1 MKMSKDKS
9 FLSFTL
15 YNGANYEETN
25 KKNYR
30 DTTLQLQKIDFTR
43 QELYIPLEN
52 YAFEKSDS
60 ARFDDEVKSMNLKQ
74 LYPGQDSI
82 GTLNFKAM
90 ADNVKAMRN
99 TRSLRF
105 SSQLDSAVWASRQT
119 HFLAMEEKGWKDLDV
134 EMNACVKA
142 KDIADEM

>member
-1 MKMSKDKS
+1 
-9 FLSFTL
+9 
-15 YNGANYEETN
+15 
-25 KKNYR
+25 
-30 DTTLQLQKIDFTR
+30 
-43 QELYIPLEN
+43 
-52 YAFEKSDS
+52 
-60 ARFDDEVKSMNLKQ
+60 
-74 LYPGQDSI
+74 
-82 GTLNFKAM
+82 M

-142 KDIADEM
+142 KDIADEMQVTLSSYSRERFHYTFTLRRIDIEILKKFALSVACLISFFI